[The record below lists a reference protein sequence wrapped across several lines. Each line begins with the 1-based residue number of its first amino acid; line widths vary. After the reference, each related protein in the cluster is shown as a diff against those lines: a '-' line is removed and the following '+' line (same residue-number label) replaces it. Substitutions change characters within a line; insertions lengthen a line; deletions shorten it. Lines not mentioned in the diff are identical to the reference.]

1 MSLIIYVVHPIE
13 RSITYEMCLKEGSG
27 LVISLDKNL
36 PPGKV
41 ERTIESSLCHRG
53 DNLSYGKVLELLL
66 KADKV
71 ITL

>member
-1 MSLIIYVVHPIE
+1 MSSIIYVVHPIE
-13 RSITYEMCLKEGSG
+13 RSIAYEMCLKEGSG
-27 LVISLDKNL
+27 LVVSLDKNL

-41 ERTIESSLCHRG
+41 ERVIEPSLFRR
-53 DNLSYGKVLELLL
+53 DDKLSYGQVLELLL